1 MNCTK
6 LPKHFC
12 EDINKTNRTCFW
24 NNNIGDC
31 LDKKTIYTI
40 AWDKICPPKRE
51 RSLGIRKLKVLM
63 LFSLQKDDE
72 KFLLSLTTMGANC

>member
-40 AWDKICPPKRE
+40 AWDKICPPN
-51 RSLGIRKLKVLM
+51 VN
-63 LFSLQKDDE
+63 
-72 KFLLSLTTMGANC
+72 GALE